1 MLVVDY
7 VAMALFLAVEP
18 VDAANRLEEIVVF
31 HLLVDVEIGCGR
43 RVKACQQLVNHDQQL
58 HLRRMF
64 DKLLLRPFLE
74 IFGRLVAAHG
84 KIHPVLVLG
93 FRKLLAGERLGKA
106 WLIAAVACNDGTF
119 ILERREHVAEH
130 RPETICLVNRLANKH
145 CIAPPFAQR
154 RLDPHIHANVGDNTL
169 YALFRRKEIL
179 HPRPA
184 LLQLFLLG
192 GKKVLGFALED

>member
-1 MLVVDY
+1 M
-7 VAMALFLAVEP
+7 
-18 VDAANRLEEIVVF
+18 
-31 HLLVDVEIGCGR
+31 
-43 RVKACQQLVNHDQQL
+43 
-58 HLRRMF
+58 
-64 DKLLLRPFLE
+64 
-74 IFGRLVAAHG
+74 
-84 KIHPVLVLG
+84 LVLG
-93 FRKLLAGERLGKA
+93 FRKLLAGERLGKTG
-106 WLIAAVACNDGTF
+106 LVTAVACNDGTF

-154 RLDPHIHANVGDNTL
+154 RLDSHIHADVGDYPL
-169 YALFRRKEIL
+169 YTLFRRKEIL

>member
-31 HLLVDVEIGCGR
+31 HLLVDVEVGRGR
-43 RVKACQQLVNHDQQL
+43 RVKASQQLVDHDKQL
-58 HLRRMF
+58 HLRRVF
-64 DKLLLRPFLE
+64 DKLLLRPLLE
-74 IFGRLVAAHG
+74 ILGCLVAAHG
-84 KIHPVLVLG
+84 KVHPVLVLG
-93 FRKLLAGERLGKA
+93 FRKLLAGERLGKTG
-106 WLIAAVACNDGTF
+106 LVTAVACNDGAF
-119 ILERREHVAEH
+119 ILERRKQIAEH
-130 RPETICLVNRLANKH
+130 LPEAIRLVDGLANKH
-145 CIAPPFAQR
+145 CIAPPFAKR
-154 RLDPHIHANVGDNTL
+154 RLDAHIHADVGDNTL